1 MIRGIG
7 IDIVD
12 TARMKK
18 AVERN
23 SKVVNEILTD
33 AEIAALPN
41 SDIESERFIE
51 SLSAR
56 FAAKEA
62 FVKSLGISMFSVGM
76 HNIEILKNGD
86 VPILVINP
94 DVIESQDLS
103 SSSFHLS
110 LTHSAESAAAVVI
123 CEQI

>member
-18 AVERN
+18 AVDR
-23 SKVVNEILTD
+23 SAKVVNEILTD

-41 SDIESERFIE
+41 GDIESERFIE

-62 FVKSLGISMFSVGM
+62 FVKSLGLSMFAIGM
-76 HNIEILKNGD
+76 HNIEILKNGE
-86 VPILVINP
+86 VPILV
-94 DVIESQDLS
+94 VAAEVLESHDLVDT
-103 SSSFHLS
+103 SFHLS
-110 LTHSAESAAAVVI
+110 LTHSDASAAAVVI
-123 CEQI
+123 CEQN

>member
-18 AVERN
+18 AVDR
-23 SKVVNEILTD
+23 SAKVVNEILTD

-62 FVKSLGISMFSVGM
+62 FAKSLGISMFTLGM

-94 DVIESQDLS
+94 DVIESQALS
-103 SSSFHLS
+103 NSSFHLS
-110 LTHSAESAAAVVI
+110 LTHSDASAVAVVI
-123 CEQI
+123 CEQE